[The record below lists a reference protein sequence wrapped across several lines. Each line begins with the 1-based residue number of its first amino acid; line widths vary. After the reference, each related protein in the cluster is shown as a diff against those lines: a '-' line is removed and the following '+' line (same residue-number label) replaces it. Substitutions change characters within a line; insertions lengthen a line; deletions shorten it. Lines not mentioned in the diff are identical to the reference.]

1 MPKALLDYLGYV
13 IYFWIGDGHEPVH
26 VHVAKGKPTESAT
39 KIWIKASGVELA
51 HNDSNIP
58 KNDLKQLIRFIS
70 ENRTRITERWLAHFG
85 HAEYKQN

>member
-39 KIWIKASGVELA
+39 KIWIKASGIELA
-51 HNDSNIP
+51 HNDGNIP
-58 KNDLKQLIRFIS
+58 KNDLKNLIRFIS